1 MLLKSCLKVKKQ
13 NNLCRYICIS
23 SSVVIKNGDRM
34 GNKLHVLT
42 KESGDQNT
50 SMRSWKLPPKGKQS
64 SRFTDEETQLD
75 QG

>member
-42 KESGDQNT
+42 TESGDQNT
-50 SMRSWKLPPKGKQS
+50 FMRS
-64 SRFTDEETQLD
+64 
-75 QG
+75 